1 MPRGPNERKFE
12 GDIPIVLWEQYES
25 WAVGRGK
32 ISNRQL
38 ASALFRLFLSAP
50 EWMQLLALFGK
61 EDQLKVDE
69 AIYREFLRS
78 QSPGKGGKAESPDPK
93 KNLLAN
99 LRKIAQDVQGN
110 RLRLLSPEE
119 QKEVDDLRR
128 LLGPKE
134 QAEPGKRRKGKE
146 A

>member
-1 MPRGPNERKFE
+1 MRKIE
-12 GDIPIVLWEQYES
+12 GDIPMVLWEAYE
-25 WAVGRGK
+25 ARGKDRGK
-32 ISNRQL
+32 IQMRQL
-38 ASALFRLFLSAP
+38 LTALFRLFLSAP

-78 QSPGKGGKAESPDPK
+78 QSPAKDGKPESPDITK
-93 KNLLAN
+93 SLLAN